1 MGLQAR
7 LKQRKR
13 DLKALG
19 ITYKIH
25 ETAKAQLAHEPLQ
38 RIAAGEKIQPPGFWQ
53 RLLVRRVKRAA
64 ARDARRNDPR
74 HLAYEWWRFRWEM
87 ARREQTA

>member
-1 MGLQAR
+1 MGMQAR

-19 ITYKIH
+19 ITHKIH
-25 ETAKAQLAHEPLQ
+25 ETAKAQLAHEQPFRL
-38 RIAAGEKIQPPGFWQ
+38 AAAEKIQPPGLWQ
-53 RLLVRRVKRAA
+53 RILIRRVKRAA

-87 ARREQTA
+87 ARREQPA